1 MVNIWPGKY
10 GKVSFHLYLGKEK
23 YGSLTLPFN
32 VDKKLELCRIMVFNS
47 QVSLSTSEYLINHLW

>member
-23 YGSLTLPFN
+23 YGSLIPYTIP
-32 VDKKLELCRIMVFNS
+32 KLSSF
-47 QVSLSTSEYLINHLW
+47 NHLWNQIDLGWNPE